1 MRELQGR
8 GKNVSILCV
17 RYDNNRNNA
26 FSFETENNISKE
38 VVAFISAIKE
48 ATTFR
53 SSASEYIMVFNE
65 RDEAEAAIDCIQ
77 DRFDKP
83 WGNDKFRMLHLELYF
98 MEIGRASCRER
109 V

>member
-53 SSASEYIMVFNE
+53 SSASEYIMVSNE

-77 DRFDKP
+77 DRFDKQ
-83 WGNDKFRMLHLELYF
+83 
-98 MEIGRASCRER
+98 
-109 V
+109 